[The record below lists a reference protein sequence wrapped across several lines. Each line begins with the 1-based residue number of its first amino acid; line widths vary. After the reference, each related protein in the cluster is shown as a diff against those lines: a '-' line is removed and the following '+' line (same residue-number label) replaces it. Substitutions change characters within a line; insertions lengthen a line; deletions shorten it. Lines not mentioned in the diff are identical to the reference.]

1 MIKRQLLLAVAILA
15 GIGVKAQSFE
25 NADKVASKIPSSATK
40 SVETLANYIS
50 DKLSTPEEQLRA
62 AYVWISKNI
71 GYEKGGVADFIS
83 DYDADS
89 AANVVIKKRKAVCSG
104 YAELFSKTCRKLGF
118 EAFTVTG
125 YTMLNGEVDDA
136 GHAWNAVKTAE
147 GKWYLFDPMWGA
159 GMLSKGKFN
168 KKATTTYCLVEP
180 ALFLKTHMPF
190 DPVWQLVSHPI
201 KAEAFLKSEDPAT
214 KGVICSYNDT
224 IKREDPLLRSEQ
236 LTALCRRLKWA
247 GDVNKCTSAMIENV
261 NQQLPLL
268 KKREKNA
275 LEYRN
280 VTQFNG
286 VADKVNKAIEFH
298 TKFTSL
304 KKNFRSKGVTAF
316 QMKAMMD
323 SCSANIAAARQLL
336 VNLNFEKED
345 QQKQKLGLEKTVN
358 DLQKQVEVQ
367 NAFLKKQKEF
377 ATKKKKGKK

>member
-1 MIKRQLLLAVAILA
+1 MIKKQLLLAVAILA

-89 AANVVIKKRKAVCSG
+89 AANVVIKKKKAVCSG

-147 GKWYLFDPMWGA
+147 GQWYLFDPMWGA

-201 KAEAFLKSEDPAT
+201 KAEAFLKSEEPAT

>member
-1 MIKRQLLLAVAILA
+1 MIKKQLLLAVAILA

-25 NADKVASKIPSSATK
+25 NADKVASKIPNSATK

-89 AANVVIKKRKAVCSG
+89 AANVVIKKKKAVCSG

-168 KKATTTYCLVEP
+168 KMATTTYCLVEP

-201 KAEAFLKSEDPAT
+201 KAEAFLKSEEPAT